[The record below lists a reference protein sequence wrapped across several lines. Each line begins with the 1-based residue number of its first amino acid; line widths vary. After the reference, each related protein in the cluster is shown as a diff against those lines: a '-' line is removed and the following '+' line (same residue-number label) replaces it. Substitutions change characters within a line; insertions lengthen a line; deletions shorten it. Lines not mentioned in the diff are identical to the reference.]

1 MANSLEF
8 SRFGDPIEGR
18 YDAYGEFLA
27 DSLPEDPGTT
37 REDQDRI
44 TRKIDEAPAL
54 HSSEIEP
61 YDPFGDMEAWGKAYE
76 SLDDD
81 CEEGEGE

>member
-8 SRFGDPIEGR
+8 WPSGHPIENR
-18 YDAYGEFLA
+18 YDGYGEFLA
-27 DSLPEDPGTT
+27 DSLPEDPETT
-37 REDQDRI
+37 RENQDRI
-44 TRKIDEAPAL
+44 TRKIDEAPVL

-76 SLDDD
+76 SIDNDYDD
-81 CEEGEGE
+81 EVTQ